1 MDGAVIPN
9 SLRGNTMA
17 NFAGVLKE
25 LKQERDRLNQVIQVI
40 GNLAGRTRAGIQTRL
55 KSAKRRLSAA
65 ARRKISLAQ
74 KARWAKTRRAASTPV
89 RTMSHAARN
98 KIAAAQ
104 RARWAK
110 VRQRQEKKAA

>member
-9 SLRGNTMA
+9 DVRGNAMA
-17 NFAGVLKE
+17 NLAGVLRE
-25 LKQERDRLNQVIQVI
+25 LTQERDRLNQVIQVI
-40 GNLAGRTRAGIQTRL
+40 GNLFGRNRTGVRARRP
-55 KSAKRRLSAA
+55 KRTLSAA

-74 KARWAKTRRAASTPV
+74 KARWAKTRRAAPTTV
-89 RTMSHAARN
+89 RTMSHAARS

>member
-1 MDGAVIPN
+1 MDGAVIPKQREGE
-9 SLRGNTMA
+9 SMA
-17 NFAGVLKE
+17 NLAGVLKE
-25 LKQERDRLNQVIQVI
+25 LEQERSRLNQVIQVI
-40 GNLAGRTRAGIQTRL
+40 GNFVGRNGTGVRARRP
-55 KSAKRRLSAA
+55 KRMLSAA

-89 RTMSHAARN
+89 RTMSRAARN

-110 VRQRQEKKAA
+110 SNQRQEKKAA